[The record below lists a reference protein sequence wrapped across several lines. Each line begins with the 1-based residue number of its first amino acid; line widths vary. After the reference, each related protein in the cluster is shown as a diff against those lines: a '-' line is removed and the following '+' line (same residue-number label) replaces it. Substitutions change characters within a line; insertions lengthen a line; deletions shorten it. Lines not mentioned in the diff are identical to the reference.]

1 MLTEEQRK
9 ALFMKIS
16 ELSGD
21 NEDIMNTLAELQ
33 QDDAE
38 RSNTST
44 AYTEA
49 DVQDKDGVRWEKK
62 YNDMKTKYRERF
74 FGAGTTEPEPEPEP
88 EPEKKAQEI
97 TFDDLFE
104 KE

>member
-21 NEDIMNTLAELQ
+21 NEDIMNTLSELQ

-38 RSNTST
+38 RGNSNTG
-44 AYTEA
+44 YTDA

-62 YNDMKTKYRERF
+62 YNDMKIKYRERF
-74 FGAGTTEPEPEPEP
+74 FGAGTHEPEPDPEPEPEQ
-88 EPEKKAQEI
+88 KAQKV

>member
-1 MLTEEQRK
+1 MLTEDERK
-9 ALFMKIS
+9 ARFMKIS

-38 RSNTST
+38 RVNSKAT
-44 AYTEA
+44 YTDA

-62 YNDMKTKYRERF
+62 YNDMKIKYRERF
-74 FGAGTTEPEPEPEP
+74 FGAGTPDPEPEPEP
-88 EPEKKAQEI
+88 EPEQKAQKV

>member
-38 RSNTST
+38 RSNNST
-44 AYTEA
+44 PYTEA
-49 DVQDKDGVRWEKK
+49 DVQDRDGVRWEKK
-62 YNDMKTKYRERF
+62 YNDMKNKYRERF
-74 FGAGTTEPEPEPEP
+74 FGAGTTEPDPEPEP
-88 EPEKKAQEI
+88 EPDKKAQEI

>member
-1 MLTEEQRK
+1 MLTEDQRK
-9 ALFMKIS
+9 ALFIKIS

-21 NEDIMNTLAELQ
+21 NEDIMNSLAELQ
-33 QDDAE
+33 KDDAE
-38 RSNTST
+38 RSTGSSNYSD
-44 AYTEA
+44 A

-62 YNDMKTKYRERF
+62 YRDMQSKYRERF
-74 FGAGTTEPEPEPEP
+74 FGGGTPDPEPEPEP
-88 EPEKKAQEI
+88 KPEEQAEKI

>member
-1 MLTEEQRK
+1 MLTEDKRK

-38 RSNTST
+38 RGNSNT
-44 AYTEA
+44 AYTDA
-49 DVQDKDGVRWEKK
+49 DVQDRDGVRWEKK
-62 YNDMKTKYRERF
+62 YNDMKIKYRERF
-74 FGAGTTEPEPEPEP
+74 FGAGTLEPDPETEPEP
-88 EPEKKAQEI
+88 KQKAQEI